1 MAQVAENAQAQ
12 EEKEQQVQSLSP
24 DAFESLPKDE
34 AQSAENIA
42 GPSLSYMQNVWI
54 RFKQRTSAVVS
65 AIIIILMVVVAFGS
79 TPFINKSTL
88 VKSQP
93 RYANLPAKVPGLDN
107 VNGLNGKIKQN
118 GVWVDQ
124 YAKNNIPKDK
134 YFLVGTDYLG
144 RSLGQRI
151 IYGTKISLIVAL
163 VAAFFDLTIGV
174 IYGVISGWRG
184 GMTDNVMQRIIEII
198 SSIPNLVIAVL
209 LLVILKPGLKSI
221 ILAIAF
227 SSWTTMARQIR
238 AETLSLKNQEYVL
251 AAESLGE
258 SSTKIAWKHLIP
270 NLSSIIIIQTM
281 YTIPSAIFFEA
292 FLSFIGIGIS
302 APETSLGV
310 LLNEGQKNFQ
320 FLPYQMWYP
329 AIVLCVL
336 MIAFNLLGDGLRDA
350 FDPKSQ
356 R

>member
-1 MAQVAENAQAQ
+1 MAEEAQAPQAKLTENA
-12 EEKEQQVQSLSP
+12 
-24 DAFESLPKDE
+24 FEGLPKDE

-54 RFKQRTSAVVS
+54 RFKQKTSGVVS
-65 AIIIILMVVVAFGS
+65 GIIVILMIVIAFGS

-93 RYANLPAKVPGLDN
+93 QYANLPAKIPGVNL
-107 VNGLNGKIKQN
+107 NGLNGKIKQN
-118 GVWVDQ
+118 GEWVDV
-124 YAKNNIPKDK
+124 YEKNNIPKDK
-134 YFLVGTDYLG
+134 YFIAGTDYLG
-144 RSLGQRI
+144 RSLAQRI
-151 IYGTKISLIVAL
+151 VYGTKISLIVAL

-174 IYGVISGWRG
+174 IYGVISGWKG
-184 GMTDNVMQRIIEII
+184 GAVDNVMQRIIEIV
-198 SSIPNLVIAVL
+198 SSVPNLVIVIL
-209 LLVILKPGLKSI
+209 LLVVLKPGLKSI
-221 ILAIAF
+221 IIAIAI
-227 SSWTTMARQIR
+227 SSWMTMARQVR

-251 AAESLGE
+251 AARSLGE
-258 SSTKIAWKHLIP
+258 SSWKIAMKHLIP

-329 AIVLCVL
+329 AVVLCIL

-350 FDPKSQ
+350 FDPKSS